1 MDLYPTTETW
11 TGTPG
16 AIAPAD
22 GNAARA
28 VAPASL
34 PAGDAHS
41 LDDSARQQDALRGSG
56 QAGATNTMDLGS
68 NNERLEELKPKL
80 VHALRE
86 LVRQYREEGV
96 VARRHEIRRI
106 RQARLFWQGL
116 QYAWW
121 NPNDMNWH
129 LPFEQRFSDDRALEE
144 MPRYQFVTN
153 FYQGFGLSFI
163 AVLSQD
169 VPSVRFYPQS
179 AQSLEDISAAR
190 AASDVAG
197 LIEQNNHIE
206 HLLTSIGYFLW
217 TDGKLGAYVRYV
229 ADGQRFG
236 FHEENVLE
244 ALEIPLGEDV
254 YVCPQCGK
262 ETAVAR
268 DSWPVTRED
277 SSDGEAS
284 DFSSTEHGTPDTGHD
299 NCSGCGA
306 ELSDANLRKAERVT
320 VPRIAGTRRVANG
333 QEVISIA
340 GGLELNT
347 PVWANEMHE
356 YPYLQWQA
364 EVHRA
369 KLKAAYPHAADKIET
384 SPSQGAEDVYARVS
398 RLSVEQGLPSIHPG
412 DALMNLITF
421 DRTWLRPWAF
431 YSVEDAEIRA
441 ELLALFPDGCY
452 VAFAGDAYCESRSES
467 MDDHWRVLHA
477 LPGDG
482 QNRPSVGDSLVQVQE
497 RYNVLSNMQ
506 AETYEYGI
514 PPIYADPQVLDFDAL
529 ANQVAEPA
537 AHFPARARPGQ
548 PLAAGFF
555 QPAPAQVPPDMLRH
569 QQDLIG
575 PVAQFLTGLF
585 PAVFGGN
592 MEDVKTASGY
602 ALARD
607 QALGRLGLVWR
618 RMKQFYA
625 DVLLL
630 SVDVFRKNR
639 PNDAEIP
646 LLGPDGVFDS
656 HVIRI
661 ADLKGNICVHP
672 EADETFPRLK
682 SQQRGVLQQM
692 FSIND
697 PMIQRALTEPANL
710 GYIKNV
716 LGLTELVIPG
726 EESRNKQLR
735 EIQQLLASAPIV
747 IAMPVVSDVTRDPR
761 SVVREDQSTP
771 PSSESH
777 GTPATDHE
785 TRSVLLPSVPV
796 DQLLDDHA
804 VEFEECKRWAN
815 SDAGQAARMTNPAG
829 FANVRAH
836 AEAHLRAMSA
846 PASAEISV
854 HSDSERDGP
863 GDHWVTMNGNHVLI
877 HEQHGR
883 ENQRQ
888 NQAPQE
894 ERQPGHEV
902 MDNRQV
908 QGQSYSLFQK
918 SAFGNAPTEHSMW
931 VISRDGQYRFVV
943 WPWSA
948 EAGKETWRGPAPD
961 GAAAIVHTHPSAKSE
976 RPSQGDHDLADGK
989 QSRNITMPVYVLHKN
1004 GIWKAVP
1011 GIKEPVQVRDYHW
1024 VDEFKPR

>member
-1 MDLYPTTETW
+1 
-11 TGTPG
+11 
-16 AIAPAD
+16 
-22 GNAARA
+22 
-28 VAPASL
+28 
-34 PAGDAHS
+34 
-41 LDDSARQQDALRGSG
+41 
-56 QAGATNTMDLGS
+56 
-68 NNERLEELKPKL
+68 
-80 VHALRE
+80 
-86 LVRQYREEGV
+86 
-96 VARRHEIRRI
+96 
-106 RQARLFWQGL
+106 
-116 QYAWW
+116 
-121 NPNDMNWH
+121 
-129 LPFEQRFSDDRALEE
+129 
-144 MPRYQFVTN
+144 
-153 FYQGFGLSFI
+153 
-163 AVLSQD
+163 
-169 VPSVRFYPQS
+169 
-179 AQSLEDISAAR
+179 
-190 AASDVAG
+190 
-197 LIEQNNHIE
+197 
-206 HLLTSIGYFLW
+206 
-217 TDGKLGAYVRYV
+217 
-229 ADGQRFG
+229 
-236 FHEENVLE
+236 
-244 ALEIPLGEDV
+244 
-254 YVCPQCGK
+254 
-262 ETAVAR
+262 
-268 DSWPVTRED
+268 
-277 SSDGEAS
+277 
-284 DFSSTEHGTPDTGHD
+284 
-299 NCSGCGA
+299 
-306 ELSDANLRKAERVT
+306 
-320 VPRIAGTRRVANG
+320 
-333 QEVISIA
+333 
-340 GGLELNT
+340 
-347 PVWANEMHE
+347 MHE

-369 KLKAAYPHAADKIET
+369 KLKAAYPHAADKIES
-384 SPSQGAEDVYARVS
+384 SPSQGSEDVYARVS

-431 YSVEDAEIRA
+431 YSVEDAEVRA
-441 ELLALFPDGCY
+441 ELLSLFPDGCY
-452 VAFAGDAYCESRSES
+452 VAFAGDAYCESRNES

-747 IAMPVVSDVTRDPR
+747 LSMPRISGPIGAPNDEARDPR
-761 SVVREDQSTP
+761 PVTGEEQSATASTDSHGPRDTDHGTQSVV
-771 PSSESH
+771 
-777 GTPATDHE
+777 
-785 TRSVLLPSVPV
+785 LPSVPV

-836 AEAHLRAMSA
+836 AEAHLRA
-846 PASAEISV
+846 
-854 HSDSERDGP
+854 
-863 GDHWVTMNGNHVLI
+863 T
-877 HEQHGR
+877 
-883 ENQRQ
+883 
-888 NQAPQE
+888 
-894 ERQPGHEV
+894 
-902 MDNRQV
+902 
-908 QGQSYSLFQK
+908 QGSL
-918 SAFGNAPTEHSMW
+918 T
-931 VISRDGQYRFVV
+931 
-943 WPWSA
+943 
-948 EAGKETWRGPAPD
+948 
-961 GAAAIVHTHPSAKSE
+961 
-976 RPSQGDHDLADGK
+976 
-989 QSRNITMPVYVLHKN
+989 
-1004 GIWKAVP
+1004 GIPK
-1011 GIKEPVQVRDYHW
+1011 
-1024 VDEFKPR
+1024 

>member
-1 MDLYPTTETW
+1 
-11 TGTPG
+11 
-16 AIAPAD
+16 
-22 GNAARA
+22 
-28 VAPASL
+28 
-34 PAGDAHS
+34 
-41 LDDSARQQDALRGSG
+41 
-56 QAGATNTMDLGS
+56 
-68 NNERLEELKPKL
+68 
-80 VHALRE
+80 
-86 LVRQYREEGV
+86 
-96 VARRHEIRRI
+96 
-106 RQARLFWQGL
+106 
-116 QYAWW
+116 
-121 NPNDMNWH
+121 
-129 LPFEQRFSDDRALEE
+129 
-144 MPRYQFVTN
+144 
-153 FYQGFGLSFI
+153 
-163 AVLSQD
+163 
-169 VPSVRFYPQS
+169 
-179 AQSLEDISAAR
+179 
-190 AASDVAG
+190 
-197 LIEQNNHIE
+197 
-206 HLLTSIGYFLW
+206 
-217 TDGKLGAYVRYV
+217 
-229 ADGQRFG
+229 
-236 FHEENVLE
+236 
-244 ALEIPLGEDV
+244 
-254 YVCPQCGK
+254 
-262 ETAVAR
+262 
-268 DSWPVTRED
+268 
-277 SSDGEAS
+277 
-284 DFSSTEHGTPDTGHD
+284 
-299 NCSGCGA
+299 
-306 ELSDANLRKAERVT
+306 
-320 VPRIAGTRRVANG
+320 
-333 QEVISIA
+333 
-340 GGLELNT
+340 
-347 PVWANEMHE
+347 
-356 YPYLQWQA
+356 
-364 EVHRA
+364 
-369 KLKAAYPHAADKIET
+369 
-384 SPSQGAEDVYARVS
+384 
-398 RLSVEQGLPSIHPG
+398 SIHPG

-431 YSVEDAEIRA
+431 YSIEDAEVRA

-537 AHFPARARPGQ
+537 AHFPARAGPGQ

-639 PNDAEIP
+639 PEDAEIP

-682 SQQRGVLQQM
+682 SQQRGVLHQM

-710 GYIKNV
+710 GDIKNV

-747 IAMPVVSDVTRDPR
+747 ISMSAGGTAHVAPASLPANSD
-761 SVVREDQSTP
+761 
-771 PSSESH
+771 SSIGDEQRQQDA
-777 GTPATDHE
+777 GAT
-785 TRSVLLPSVPV
+785 VPLVLPSVPV

-829 FANVRAH
+829 
-836 AEAHLRAMSA
+836 
-846 PASAEISV
+846 
-854 HSDSERDGP
+854 
-863 GDHWVTMNGNHVLI
+863 
-877 HEQHGR
+877 
-883 ENQRQ
+883 
-888 NQAPQE
+888 
-894 ERQPGHEV
+894 
-902 MDNRQV
+902 
-908 QGQSYSLFQK
+908 
-918 SAFGNAPTEHSMW
+918 
-931 VISRDGQYRFVV
+931 
-943 WPWSA
+943 
-948 EAGKETWRGPAPD
+948 
-961 GAAAIVHTHPSAKSE
+961 
-976 RPSQGDHDLADGK
+976 
-989 QSRNITMPVYVLHKN
+989 
-1004 GIWKAVP
+1004 
-1011 GIKEPVQVRDYHW
+1011 
-1024 VDEFKPR
+1024 

>member
-1 MDLYPTTETW
+1 MDPYSTTDTW

-22 GNAARA
+22 GNASTGAES
-28 VAPASL
+28 ASWAAGSTYSGNNATLL
-34 PAGDAHS
+34 PEA
-41 LDDSARQQDALRGSG
+41 SATAEPQPV
-56 QAGATNTMDLGS
+56 DLGP
-68 NNERLEELKPKL
+68 NNERLEDIKPKL

-86 LVRQYREEGV
+86 LVRQYREEGI

-129 LPFEQRFSDDRALEE
+129 LPFEQRSSDDRQLEE

-190 AASDVAG
+190 AASDVAT

-206 HLLTSIGYFLW
+206 QLLTSIGYFLW

-236 FHEENVLE
+236 FHEESVLE

-254 YVCPQCGK
+254 YTCPECGK
-262 ETAVAR
+262 ETPARSNNASVGATLGSPGANGTDNLSGEEGYPAV
-268 DSWPVTRED
+268 
-277 SSDGEAS
+277 DGERPATS
-284 DFSSTEHGTPDTGHD
+284 GQPT

-306 ELSDANLRKAERVT
+306 ALADENLRKAERVT
-320 VPRIAGTRRVANG
+320 VPRIVGTRRVPNG

-431 YSVEDAEIRA
+431 YSVEDAEVRA

-452 VAFAGDAYCESRSES
+452 IAFAGDAYCESRSES

-482 QNRPSVGDSLVQVQE
+482 QNHPSVGDSLVQVQE

-529 ANQVAEPA
+529 SNQVAEPA

-585 PAVFGGN
+585 PAIFGGN

-607 QALGRLGLVWR
+607 QAMGRLGLVWR
-618 RMKQFYA
+618 RTKQFYA
-625 DVLLL
+625 DVILLA
-630 SVDVFRKNR
+630 VDCFRKNR
-639 PNDAEIP
+639 PEDAEIP

-656 HVIRI
+656 HTVRI
-661 ADLKGNICVHP
+661 VDLKGNICVHP

-692 FSIND
+692 FGIND
-697 PMIQRALTEPANL
+697 PVIQRALTEPANL

-726 EESRNKQLR
+726 EDSRNKQLR
-735 EIQQLLASAPIV
+735 EIQRLLASPPIIVQVPASPVGAQLHPEPTRGTAAPL
-747 IAMPVVSDVTRDPR
+747 PGTQSDGEAAQVPASANGEQQT
-761 SVVREDQSTP
+761 S
-771 PSSESH
+771 PSQTTAAE
-777 GTPATDHE
+777 GTSGPQATNQEAH
-785 TRSVLLPSVPV
+785 TLVLPSVPV
-796 DQLLDDHA
+796 DQLFDDHA
-804 VEFEECKRWAN
+804 VELEECKRWAN

-836 AEAHLRAMSA
+836 AEAHLRAMQ
-846 PASAEISV
+846 I
-854 HSDSERDGP
+854 R
-863 GDHWVTMNGNHVLI
+863 
-877 HEQHGR
+877 
-883 ENQRQ
+883 
-888 NQAPQE
+888 
-894 ERQPGHEV
+894 
-902 MDNRQV
+902 
-908 QGQSYSLFQK
+908 
-918 SAFGNAPTEHSMW
+918 
-931 VISRDGQYRFVV
+931 
-943 WPWSA
+943 
-948 EAGKETWRGPAPD
+948 
-961 GAAAIVHTHPSAKSE
+961 
-976 RPSQGDHDLADGK
+976 
-989 QSRNITMPVYVLHKN
+989 
-1004 GIWKAVP
+1004 
-1011 GIKEPVQVRDYHW
+1011 
-1024 VDEFKPR
+1024 